1 MDRTEHPTFSLRAYD
16 GKTVEEVPIEKITGE
31 VYELE
36 DQMELMVSAVRDG
49 RPLVTTGE
57 DGKRSV
63 AMCLA
68 AQHSVETGKSVD
80 LS

>member
-1 MDRTEHPTFSLRAYD
+1 MGQLEHPTFFLKAFNGD
-16 GKTVEEVPIEKITGE
+16 TVEDVPIEKITGE

-36 DQMELMVSAVRDG
+36 DQMALMVSAVRDG
-49 RPLVTTGE
+49 QPLVTTGE
-57 DGKRSV
+57 DGMRSV

-80 LS
+80 LG